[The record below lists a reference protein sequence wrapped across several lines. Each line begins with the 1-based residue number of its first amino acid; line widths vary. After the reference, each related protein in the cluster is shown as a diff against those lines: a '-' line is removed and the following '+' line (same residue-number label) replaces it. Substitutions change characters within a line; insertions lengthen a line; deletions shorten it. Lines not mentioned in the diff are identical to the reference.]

1 MAYNVSEI
9 QETTNPTI
17 ETDGLVEPGTSHI
30 EEAVLNRMADI
41 IGEDGEELN
50 KILDWIKARGAES
63 PEQMLWEFR
72 NIINTLSAPRIGE
85 SKLKRVY
92 RYIALDKSVREAKK
106 EMQNME
112 AQL

>member
-9 QETTNPTI
+9 QETTNPTV
-17 ETDGLVEPGTSHI
+17 ETEGVVEPGTSHI

-41 IGEDGEELN
+41 IGEDGEELT
-50 KILDWIKARGAES
+50 KILEWIKARGAES

-72 NIINTLSAPRIGE
+72 NIINTLSTPRIGE

-92 RYIALDKSVREAKK
+92 RYIALDSTVRDAKK
-106 EMQNME
+106 QMQQME
-112 AQL
+112 AQI